1 MANWRLD
8 TAIVSNWYYG
18 MDLILE
24 HGLIRLAANP
34 VSNRK
39 TQGGVTLGSSFVM
52 GASDWLTLAP
62 SDLRQPPTSCL
73 SLVRLFGRRC
83 HGSYQLPAVENFPQL
98 NLCHVER
105 HYVCSTQPQ
114 SPQPVQH
121 APINTLHL
129 QNSILRLA
137 IKTMTYKT
145 HFCALLLNQLVKVWW
160 YSPCLMLWLA
170 HWCNLP

>member
-1 MANWRLD
+1 
-8 TAIVSNWYYG
+8 

-62 SDLRQPPTSCL
+62 SDLRRL
-73 SLVRLFGRRC
+73 SF
-83 HGSYQLPAVENFPQL
+83 H
-98 NLCHVER
+98 LCF
-105 HYVCSTQPQ
+105 S
-114 SPQPVQH
+114 
-121 APINTLHL
+121 INILRP

-145 HFCALLLNQLVKVWW
+145 HFCALLLNQLVKVW
-160 YSPCLMLWLA
+160 
-170 HWCNLP
+170 